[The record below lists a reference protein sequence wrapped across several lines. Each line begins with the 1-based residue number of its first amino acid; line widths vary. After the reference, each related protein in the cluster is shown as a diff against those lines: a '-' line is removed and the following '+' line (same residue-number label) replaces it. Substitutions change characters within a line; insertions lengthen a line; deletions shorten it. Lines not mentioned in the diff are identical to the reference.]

1 MLRLIQAQEV
11 NVGDVLEFFSAL
23 YVVESVTPSEFGDGT
38 PCIDMVFKNT
48 NDGMPYSYGPTDEMY
63 AVVRG

>member
-1 MLRLIQAQEV
+1 MPRLLHAQEV

-48 NDGMPYSYGPTDEMY
+48 NDGMPYSYEPVE
-63 AVVRG
+63 AVYRVKEG